1 MDAHL
6 GLKVTDAN
14 KTLEVKQFFLSFFN
28 FFLSLNALHTKK
40 KIAVYLNNDKV
51 IDLIYL

>member
-14 KTLEVKQFFLSFFN
+14 KTLEVKQFFLSFFQ
-28 FFLSLNALHTKK
+28 FLFIIERLTYEK